1 MEIDSWYEFKI
12 ENDRLN
18 FKKIIL
24 KKKCNKNVIKSLRI
38 LYFGKCFDCGEG
50 GVVFI
55 DGMR

>member
-1 MEIDSWYEFKI
+1 MIDW
-12 ENDRLN
+12 
-18 FKKIIL
+18 IL
-24 KKKCNKNVIKSLRI
+24 KKYLKNCNKNVIKSLRI